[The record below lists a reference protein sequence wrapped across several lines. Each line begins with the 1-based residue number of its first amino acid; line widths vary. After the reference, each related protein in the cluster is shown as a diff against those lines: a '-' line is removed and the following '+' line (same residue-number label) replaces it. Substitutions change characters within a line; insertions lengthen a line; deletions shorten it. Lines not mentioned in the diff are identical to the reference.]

1 MLIYLQI
8 FPPCVGGE
16 RFGKV
21 VVLHP
26 TVRATDCLAVVGKE
40 VEPLVGMDHQ
50 LVAGG
55 ALEQNRIYC

>member
-1 MLIYLQI
+1 MSGLKKS
-8 FPPCVGGE
+8 FSGNG
-16 RFGKV
+16 RFRH
-21 VVLHP
+21 LN
-26 TVRATDCLAVVGKE
+26 TALWAADRLAVVGEE